1 MADQSRQ
8 ETPEWL
14 TEWLTVCVP
23 ALLCRRCVRLLSRHV
38 RDVPGVTAFEVDAA
52 RGLLRVRGGVDPAKL
67 DSELRAALAAAG
79 FSGDR
84 CEHRR
89 GEPLSP

>member
-1 MADQSRQ
+1 MPDQSRQ
-8 ETPEWL
+8 ET

-52 RGLLRVRGGVDPAKL
+52 RGLLRVRGGVDAGKL
-67 DSELRAALAAAG
+67 DAGKLDADLRAALAAAG
-79 FSGDR
+79 FAGDR

-89 GEPLSP
+89 M

>member
-1 MADQSRQ
+1 MEDQSPQ
-8 ETPEWL
+8 
-14 TEWLTVCVP
+14 WLTVCVP

-52 RGLLRVRGGVDPAKL
+52 RGLLRVRGGVDAGNL
-67 DSELRAALAAAG
+67 GAVLAAAG

-89 GEPLSP
+89 SSP

>member
-1 MADQSRQ
+1 MADQ
-8 ETPEWL
+8 TP
-14 TEWLTVCVP
+14 EWLTVCVP

-52 RGLLRVRGGVDPAKL
+52 WGLLRVRGGVDPAKL

-89 GEPLSP
+89 GGPLSP

>member
-8 ETPEWL
+8 ETA
-14 TEWLTVCVP
+14 EWLTVCVP

-67 DSELRAALAAAG
+67 DSGLRAALAAAG